1 MIGRG
6 ALRVLIVGF
15 LALQLAL
22 PVLALAGPRPTGFG
36 WQMFTAYAPPPS
48 VSVELAGAVVTP
60 VELADVLAHPRPEA
74 ELDAALVEGL
84 CDRDGVVAVILTDL
98 GGTRRVACP

>member
-1 MIGRG
+1 MTRRTV
-6 ALRVLIVGF
+6 LRWLIVGF

-48 VSVELAGAVVTP
+48 VSVELADAVVTP

-74 ELDAALVEGL
+74 DLDAALVDAL

-98 GGTRRVACP
+98 DGPRRVPCP